1 MIPPSRTV
9 SNAGA
14 STWAT
19 VAPPPTLLLDPNPD
33 AAAVMA
39 SQLRHAGFE
48 TYIATNGYA
57 ALLAI
62 RTTHFGT
69 IVVVADLTNIAIR
82 NDLRA
87 LRRAAPDS
95 WLVLIAESMIDPA
108 DKFIQELGSD
118 AIFAAPFT
126 VADLTQRLNTL
137 SNRRRPIP

>member
-14 STWAT
+14 STWT
-19 VAPPPTLLLDPNPD
+19 TLLLDPDP
-33 AAAVMA
+33 AAAVLA

-48 TYIATNGYA
+48 PSIATNGYA

-62 RTTHFGT
+62 RTTRFGA

-87 LRRAAPDS
+87 LRQGLPVHLMSKVPFSALRCS
-95 WLVLIAESMIDPA
+95 
-108 DKFIQELGSD
+108 IQERH
-118 AIFAAPFT
+118 A
-126 VADLTQRLNTL
+126 
-137 SNRRRPIP
+137 